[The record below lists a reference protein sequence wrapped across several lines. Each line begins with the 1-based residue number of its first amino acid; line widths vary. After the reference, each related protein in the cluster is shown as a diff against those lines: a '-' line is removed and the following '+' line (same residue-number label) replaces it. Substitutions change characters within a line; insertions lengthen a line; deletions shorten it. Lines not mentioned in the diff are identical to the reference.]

1 MNHTHPRSRR
11 ATLMSRSSHAP
22 VRITAAAT
30 LLALFGAVPAAV
42 VSFVGL
48 PRWAEI
54 SAAASTGR
62 INDGAIVGIGTT
74 LFLGL
79 WAWFAFTALA
89 EAVRVLAWRGGDPTR
104 SLAPVTSSPSG
115 MVKRL
120 VRVALISTTVAVTTV
135 APMLRHDRPVAAYSA
150 APISAPVTAPVHSSS
165 TDRERP
171 DALRSSGR
179 ETPYSVAVRLGDVD
193 LRTQII
199 ELNAGRMTPT
209 GGTWSGGVFPAGMTV
224 VLPAGVALPH
234 TVTWTTYTV
243 VHDDSVYRIATRIAD
258 QQRTGDGARV
268 RDVADQILERNLG
281 RRMIDGALF
290 DDASLIQPGWQ
301 LDVPV
306 AAAPESA
313 GAAAAIPAAAIP
325 ATGVVGGAPA
335 SGVDADSRADAG
347 TPASSLHH
355 VVVAGDSYWGIA
367 ETHLELVG
375 PASAHEIAMFSDVLI
390 AINAPLLGHDIDTL
404 LVPGDEVRWGPLPVD
419 PAPAASPTAAAAT
432 ADAVDTVGTAA
443 DTVDAAV
450 DTVDTVDTVVDTV
463 DAVVDSALDTAAN
476 TAAAMVPVPV
486 PPRAADAAAPP
497 GLTLGDVA
505 ATGEAP
511 ISRGLAGAVLVA
523 AGAIGLIESRR
534 RRMLRGSTPRTR
546 LTPPLPQTAAT
557 ERVMR
562 SLDSVQRSVRLDL
575 ALRSAGHA
583 LGSSGGH
590 VLAVFGRAT
599 GELTLVVDRAG
610 RVAPEPWSAGGDTAG
625 GATATWHLAASVSEE
640 RLAADARLS
649 GQPCPTL
656 VQLGTVA
663 TSSVVPGVENSELFV
678 DLEAFGMLCIDGPD
692 DATGDIIRGLVASLQ
707 LSPVGQHVN
716 IVGHRLRGSGA
727 GPTGSSDGPGNDLA
741 GPAIVGTTPMEHTDS
756 LDDALDRAAVMLGST
771 PTAISG
777 RRTFELRSRGTG
789 GETWEP
795 VVLISAESSPDVDV
809 ARDLVAASGSGG
821 RGLAVV
827 LACAVDG
834 AALTL
839 RATNGAWM
847 VDRLGVGVVP
857 VGISVADR
865 AALVDTIVG
874 AADVITLARPQDLI
888 AAQPIEASPVEV
900 FVDAEW
906 ELMVHTLGTVAVTT
920 RCGETVAFERGKA
933 LELVVWLTQH
943 REQSTRVAART
954 ALWELDVRDAT
965 FANVVSDARRAMA
978 RASTP
983 LTGDEWIARTLTE
996 ALPLHPLVITDAEL
1010 LGARMQSCAGLDAAC
1025 VVQALRPAL
1034 ELVTGM
1040 PFASTAYLWPDAEGL
1055 GSALTMLV
1063 TSAATECARS
1073 ALQLD
1078 DIDTVFWATGQGLK
1092 VLAGHEEL
1100 IGLRMRAHA
1109 QRGDRSGVR
1118 NEFTAYERALHADT
1132 SSDEEPSPKVIELL
1146 RELLAQRERTI
1157 A

>member
-1 MNHTHPRSRR
+1 
-11 ATLMSRSSHAP
+11 MSRSSHAP

-42 VSFVGL
+42 VSSVGL

-62 INDGAIVGIGTT
+62 INDGAIVSIGTT

-79 WAWFAFTALA
+79 WAWFALTALA

-104 SLAPVTSSPSG
+104 SLAPVTPSPSG

-135 APMLRHDRPVAAYSA
+135 APMLRNDRPVAAYSA
-150 APISAPVTAPVHSSS
+150 APISASVATRVHSLS

-193 LRTQII
+193 LRSQII
-199 ELNAGRMTPT
+199 ELNSGRMTPA
-209 GGTWSGGVFPAGMTV
+209 GGTWSGGVFPTGMTV
-224 VLPAGVALPH
+224 VLPVGAALLH
-234 TVTWTTYTV
+234 AVTWTTYTV
-243 VHDDSVYRIATRIAD
+243 VHDDSVYRIATSIAE

-281 RRMIDGALF
+281 RRMIDGAVF

-306 AAAPESA
+306 AAAPEAVAAAGSV
-313 GAAAAIPAAAIP
+313 GAAGSGGAATAATP
-325 ATGVVGGAPA
+325 ATGVVGSVPA
-335 SGVDADSRADAG
+335 SGVDATPSSDVLE
-347 TPASSLHH
+347 PASSLHH

-367 ETHLELVG
+367 EAHLELAG
-375 PASAHEIAMFSDVLI
+375 PATAHEIAMFSDALI

-404 LVPGDEVRWGPLPVD
+404 LVIGDEVRWGPLPVA
-419 PAPAASPTAAAAT
+419 PAPAASPTAASPTPVSPTTSAAADT
-432 ADAVDTVGTAA
+432 ATVDTATVDTVDSTVDTVDSGVGTAA
-443 DTVDAAV
+443 DTAATVGVPVSPGANDAA
-450 DTVDTVDTVVDTV
+450 
-463 DAVVDSALDTAAN
+463 SGPGLALD
-476 TAAAMVPVPV
+476 
-486 PPRAADAAAPP
+486 
-497 GLTLGDVA
+497 DVA
-505 ATGEAP
+505 PSGEAP
-511 ISRGLAGAVLVA
+511 IGPGLAGAVLVA

-546 LTPPLPQTAAT
+546 LTPPSPETAAT

-590 VLAVFGRAT
+590 VLAVFGRAS
-599 GELTLVVDRAG
+599 GELTLVVDCAG
-610 RVAPEPWSAGGDTAG
+610 RVAPEPWSAGGETAG
-625 GATATWHLAASVSEE
+625 GAAATWHLAAHVTEE
-640 RLAADARLS
+640 RLAEDGRLS

-656 VQLGTVA
+656 VQLGTVV
-663 TSSVVPGVENSELFV
+663 TSTMVPGVENSDLFV

-692 DATGDIIRGLVASLQ
+692 DVTGDIIRGLVASLQ
-707 LSPVGQHVN
+707 LSPVGQLVN

-727 GPTGSSDGPGNDLA
+727 DPTGSGNDLA
-741 GPAIVGTTPMEHTDS
+741 GPAIVGTTPIEHTES

-809 ARDLVAASGSGG
+809 ARDLVAAAGSGG

-827 LACAVDG
+827 LAGAVDG

-839 RATNGAWM
+839 RAATGTWM
-847 VDRLGVGVVP
+847 LDRLGVGVVP
-857 VGISVADR
+857 VGVSVGDR

-983 LTGDEWIARTLTE
+983 LAGGEWIERTLTE
-996 ALPLHPLVITDAEL
+996 VLPLHPLVITDAEL
-1010 LGARMQSCAGLDAAC
+1010 LRARMQSCAGLDAAR

-1109 QRGDRSGVR
+1109 QRGDRAGVR

>member
-1 MNHTHPRSRR
+1 
-11 ATLMSRSSHAP
+11 MSRTSHAP

-30 LLALFGAVPAAV
+30 LLAVFGAVPAAV

-62 INDGAIVGIGTT
+62 INDGAIVSIGTT

-79 WAWFAFTALA
+79 WAWFALTALA

-104 SLAPVTSSPSG
+104 SLTPVTSSPSG

-135 APMLRHDRPVAAYSA
+135 APMLRNDRQVAAYSA
-150 APISAPVTAPVHSSS
+150 APISAPVTAPIRSLPS
-165 TDRERP
+165 DRDP
-171 DALRSSGR
+171 ADALRSSGR

-199 ELNAGRMTPT
+199 ELNAGRMTPA

-224 VLPAGVALPH
+224 VLPVGAALPH

-243 VHDDSVYRIATRIAD
+243 VHDDSVYRIATSIAE
-258 QQRTGDGARV
+258 QQRAGDGARV

-281 RRMIDGALF
+281 RRMIDGAVF

-306 AAAPESA
+306 AVPAESGGTAQAAT
-313 GAAAAIPAAAIP
+313 P
-325 ATGVVGGAPA
+325 ATGAVGSVPA
-335 SGVDADSRADAG
+335 SGVDATPSSDALE
-347 TPASSLHH
+347 PASSLHH
-355 VVVAGDSYWGIA
+355 VVIAGDSYWGIA
-367 ETHLELVG
+367 EAHLERAG
-375 PASAHEIAMFSDVLI
+375 PATAHEIAMFSDALV
-390 AINAPLLGHDIDTL
+390 AINAPLLGHDIETL
-404 LVPGDEVRWGPLPVD
+404 LVPGDEVRWGPLPVA
-419 PAPAASPTAAAAT
+419 PPPAASPMPASPTTSAP
-432 ADAVDTVGTAA
+432 A
-443 DTVDAAV
+443 DTAAV
-450 DTVDTVDTVVDTV
+450 DTDDTVVDTV
-463 DAVVDSALDTAAN
+463 DSAVDTVDSAVGTDDSAVGTDDTAIDTDD
-476 TAAAMVPVPV
+476 TAIDTSVDIAADTATAMVPVPV
-486 PPRAADAAAPP
+486 PPRATDAASEP
-497 GLTLGDVA
+497 GLALSTSA
-505 ATGEAP
+505 ATGESP
-511 ISRGLAGAVLVA
+511 INRSLAGAVLVA

-546 LTPPLPQTAAT
+546 LTPPSPEIAAT

-610 RVAPEPWSAGGDTAG
+610 MAAPEPWTAGGDTAG
-625 GATATWHLAASVSEE
+625 CTTATWHLAAHVTEE
-640 RLAADARLS
+640 RLAEDGRLS

-656 VQLGTVA
+656 VQLGTVV
-663 TSSVVPGVENSELFV
+663 TSTMVPGVENSELFV

-707 LSPVGQHVN
+707 LSPVGQMVN

-727 GPTGSSDGPGNDLA
+727 DPTGTGDDLA
-741 GPAIVGTTPMEHTDS
+741 GPAIVGTTPIEHTDS

-795 VVLISAESSPDVDV
+795 VVLISAESSPDAAV
-809 ARDLVAASGSGG
+809 AHDLVAASGSGG

-827 LACAVDG
+827 LAGAVDG
-834 AALTL
+834 AGLTL
-839 RATNGAWM
+839 RAATGAWM
-847 VDRLGVGVVP
+847 LDRLGVGVVP
-857 VGISVADR
+857 VGISVGDR

-900 FVDAEW
+900 FADAEW

-954 ALWELDVRDAT
+954 ALWELNVRDAT

-983 LTGDEWIARTLTE
+983 HAGDEWIERTLTE

-1010 LGARMQSCAGLDAAC
+1010 LRARMQSCAGLEAAC

-1109 QRGDRSGVR
+1109 QRGDRAGVR

-1132 SSDEEPSPKVIELL
+1132 FSDEEPSPKVIELL